1 MTTAFTARPGQA
13 EEGMV
18 LFTLP
23 PTPAKD
29 IEQFLQGYTAWIQ
42 LPRETSEPVS
52 RLTRL
57 LRESRATTGW
67 SQREIAE
74 VLGTSH
80 TTIRRLEAEGKVSI
94 KSRDIAAKVPHLH
107 AVLLRLARA
116 AGSPSALATALVT
129 PIGDTTATTLLQEGQ
144 WTRAFTTALDAVR
157 GPRPEMLGAP
167 PGPMP
172 SDATRELR
180 P

>member
-1 MTTAFTARPGQA
+1 MTTAFIEGPGQA
-13 EEGMV
+13 EDGMV

-23 PTPAKD
+23 AAPATD
-29 IEQFLQGYTAWIQ
+29 IEQFLQGYMAWIQ
-42 LPRETSEPVS
+42 LPAAPAEPVS
-52 RLTRL
+52 RLPRL
-57 LRESRATTGW
+57 LRESRAATGW

-74 VLGTSH
+74 ILGTSH
-80 TTIRRLEAEGKVSI
+80 TTIRRLEADGKVSI

-116 AGSPSALATALVT
+116 AGSASALATALVT
-129 PIGDTTATTLLQEGQ
+129 PVGDTTAATLLQKGN
-144 WTRAFTTALDAVR
+144 WPRAFTTALDAVR

-167 PGPMP
+167 PGPTP